1 MIAKALTEMLIHLQ
15 WKTVAIIGTGKF
27 SFLFIVIV
35 MIIIVNIEKYD
46 NIWKN
51 INEYKKKIY
60 YVSDR
65 EPWMSLERVLLNSLQ
80 NTGAVV
86 RRRAILP
93 HQASFEQIRKILR
106 SVYNVSRKGEF
117 LLFFYL
123 IFFFKIDYN

>member
-1 MIAKALTEMLIHLQ
+1 M
-15 WKTVAIIGTGKF
+15 
-27 SFLFIVIV
+27 
-35 MIIIVNIEKYD
+35 NIE
-46 NIWKN
+46 
-51 INEYKKKIY
+51 KIY

-106 SVYNVSRKGEF
+106 SVYNVSRRGESF
-117 LLFFYL
+117 LFFYL
-123 IFFFKIDYN
+123 IFFFKIDRN